1 MEISIDVPAPFVELF
16 EPSKNWRHIAYHG
29 GRSSG
34 KSTTVALA
42 LVAKA
47 TSTPLRI
54 LCTREFQASL
64 NDSVYKLWPTLSI
77 NINSLIGR
85 LVENTLEMPM
95 AQSSCLLVLGTMC
108 NLSKVWKESIYV
120 GGRRPLL
127 FRPSL

>member
-64 NDSVYKLWPTLSI
+64 NDSVYKLLADTIDKYKFP
-77 NINSLIGR
+77 NS
-85 LVENTLEMPM
+85 
-95 AQSSCLLVLGTMC
+95 
-108 NLSKVWKESIYV
+108 
-120 GGRRPLL
+120 
-127 FRPSL
+127 